1 MKTFIAIILL
11 ALVIVLFAVA
21 SNQGI
26 SEIAPLDFPYDK
38 TRLTI

>member
-11 ALVIVLFAVA
+11 ALVIVLAAVV

-26 SEIAPLDFPYDK
+26 FEIAPLDFPYDK
-38 TRLTI
+38 TTLTI